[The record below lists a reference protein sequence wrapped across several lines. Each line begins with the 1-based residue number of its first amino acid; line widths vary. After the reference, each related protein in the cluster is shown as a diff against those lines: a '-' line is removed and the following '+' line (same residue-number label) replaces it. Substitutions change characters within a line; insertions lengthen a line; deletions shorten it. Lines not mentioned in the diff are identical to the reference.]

1 MGKILAIANQ
11 KGGVGKTTTA
21 VNLGAA
27 LAQSRRRVLLVDM
40 DPQGNATVGSGVVRD
55 ELELSVYD
63 ALLDPAVAAAAV
75 VRRDSGHHIL
85 PAHDDL
91 AGAQVELLDM
101 DEQRYF
107 RLQQVLRGAGEYD
120 YVLVDCPPS
129 LNILTVNALAAAHG
143 VLIPVQCEYYSL
155 EGLAALTRT
164 IDRIRDS
171 LNKSLVIEGMLRT
184 MHDTRNALSREVSEQ
199 VARYFGDKVYRTIV
213 PRNVRLAEAPGH
225 GMSVLAYDMHS
236 SGATAYLALA
246 GEILKKEN
254 RT

>member
-40 DPQGNATVGSGVVRD
+40 DPQGNATVGSGVARD
-55 ELELSVYD
+55 DLELSVYD
-63 ALLDPAVAAAAV
+63 ALLDPAVASAAV
-75 VRRDSGHHIL
+75 VKRDSGHHIL
-85 PAHDDL
+85 PARDDL

-107 RLQQVLRGAGEYD
+107 RLREVLRGAGEYD
-120 YVLVDCPPS
+120 YVLVDCPPA
-129 LNILTVNALAAAHG
+129 LNILTVNALAAADG

-171 LNKSLVIEGMLRT
+171 LNRPLVIEGMLRT

-225 GMSVLAYDMHS
+225 GMPVLEYDAHS

-246 GEILKKEN
+246 GEILKKEK
-254 RT
+254 RA